1 MKKVLKISLYVIGG
15 LVLLVGLTWLGYYI
29 KWNVQASNTAA
40 LQGEEAPTLT
50 SEGYEFRDLNKNGK
64 LDTYEDARMPIDS
77 RVEDLM
83 SQMTIEEK
91 AGLMFIHITVYGD
104 EGSILEVPKVTNP
117 FSLMVETLPTF
128 MLKKNMNHFNVPTV
142 PDAKNAQKWY
152 NNVQKMAERTR
163 LGIPVTIASDPTH
176 GKGLSIGTAVGSSI
190 FTRWPSQLGFGAI
203 DDTTLVR
210 EFGDIARQ
218 EYLALGIRVALHP
231 MADLGTEPRWAR
243 INSTFSEDAE
253 LAARLTKAYILGF
266 QGDSIGT
273 SSVATMTKHFSGGG
287 PQEDGW
293 DSHFASG
300 KGQAYPGD
308 NFDYHLIPFIKGAFP
323 AGTSQ
328 IMPYYGIPN
337 DQTSENVG
345 FAYNK
350 EIITGLLRDSLKFD
364 GIVCTDWALVSDM
377 FIKPAAAWGVE
388 HLSEKE
394 RVEKIIDAGCDM
406 FGGESRP
413 ELIVQLVNEGTIQ
426 ESRIDVSV
434 RRILREKYRL
444 GLFDNPFLQESSMQ
458 IFENEGNREKGRD
471 AQRRSMVLLKNDEA
485 VLPLQKDTKVYIQG
499 MTENMEVDFATIVS
513 TPEEADYLIV
523 KLETPTSDVP
533 GGGFIDN
540 ILPQGRLDF
549 DEEGKTEILALVNS
563 KPTITIMSMGRP
575 PVIPDI
581 NAASK
586 AVIADFENEDDI
598 ILELIFGKF
607 SPTGKLPL
615 EIPSSMQAVENQFED
630 VPYDSKDPLYAF
642 GHGLTY
648 K

>member
-1 MKKVLKISLYVIGG
+1 M
-15 LVLLVGLTWLGYYI
+15 
-29 KWNVQASNTAA
+29 QASNTMA
-40 LQGEEAPTLT
+40 LQGEQAPALT
-50 SEGYEFRDLNKNGK
+50 VDGYTFRDLNKNGM
-64 LDTYEDARMPIDS
+64 LDPYEDARMTVES

-104 EGSILEVPKVTNP
+104 EGEILTVPKFSNP
-117 FSLMVETLPTF
+117 FSLMVGTLPDL
-128 MLKKNMNHFNVPTV
+128 MLNKHMSHFNVPTV
-142 PDAKNAQKWY
+142 PGAKDAQQWHNK
-152 NNVQKMAERTR
+152 VQKMAEGTR
-163 LGIPVTIASDPTH
+163 LGIPATIASDPSH
-176 GKGLSIGTAVGSSI
+176 GKGIAIGTAVGSNI
-190 FTRWPSQLGFGAI
+190 FSRWPSQLGFGAV

-218 EYLALGIRVALHP
+218 EYLAVGIRVALHP

-243 INSTFSEDAE
+243 INSTFSEDAD

-266 QGDSIGT
+266 QGDSIGPA
-273 SSVATMTKHFSGGG
+273 SVATMTKHFSGGG
-287 PQEDGW
+287 PQEEGW

-308 NFDYHLIPFIKGAFP
+308 NFDYHLIPFINGAFP

-364 GIVCTDWALVSDM
+364 GIVCTDWALVTDM
-377 FIKPAAAWGVE
+377 LIKPAAAWGVE
-388 HLSEKE
+388 DLSEKE
-394 RVEKIIDAGCDM
+394 RVIKIIEAGCDM

-413 ELIVQLVNEGTIQ
+413 ELVVQVVEDGSIP
-426 ESRIDVSV
+426 ESRIDESV
-434 RRILREKYRL
+434 RRILREKFRL
-444 GLFDNPFLQESSMQ
+444 GLFDHPYLDESSLSV
-458 IFENEGNREKGRD
+458 FESSLNREKGRD
-471 AQRRSMVLLKNDEA
+471 AQRRSMVLLKNEEKT
-485 VLPLQKDTKVYIQG
+485 LPLQKGTKVFVEG
-499 MTENMEVDFATIVS
+499 MQTDLQVDFATIVS

-523 KLETPTSDVP
+523 KLETPTSPVP
-533 GGGFIDN
+533 DGGMLDG

-549 DEEGKTEILALVNS
+549 GEDEKAEILALVSS
-563 KPTITIMSMGRP
+563 KPTITIMSLGRP

-598 ILELIFGKF
+598 IMELIFGLYE
-607 SPTGKLPL
+607 PTGRLPI
-615 EIPSSMQAVENQFED
+615 EIPSSMEAVEDQFED
-630 VPYDSKDPLYAF
+630 VPYDSKDPQYPF

-648 K
+648 EWLGLYYFKRGSIFQT